1 MGLNSLFG
9 GKSKTVS
16 MPWKPLKTVAELDQ
30 LMADSTTRPQ
40 LLFKHSTRCSIS
52 GMALARLEKEWNLE
66 GKVDAWYLDLLA
78 HKNISNTVAKL
89 LNVEHESPQAILV
102 VNEKAAHVDSHSGIT
117 VRNIAK
123 AIA

>member
-9 GKSKTVS
+9 SKSKTAS

-30 LMADSTTRPQ
+30 LMADSATRPQ

-52 GMALARLEKEWNLE
+52 SMALARLEKEWNLE

-89 LNVEHESPQAILV
+89 LNVEYESPQAILV